1 MHVRSKSSARA
12 RLATAELLDHCVNL
26 VLILHVESL
35 CRVVIADTL
44 TIKDETDAVLG
55 LSHPLGIGL
64 FEFGELG
71 SAFDL
76 EEDLVAVG
84 ILDLDVEL
92 LGTFGLGLL
101 DLCVRHF
108 ERSFAGCSR
117 VIGGGS
123 CVYGCLQKYSE
134 QTSQLNRARQDAVK
148 GAASDAT
155 GRDLLFKWFHMLE
168 MLELRF
174 PELRVPFPW
183 KDAFTQKAISQS
195 SLAYEKASIIFN
207 IAATLSSLAS
217 SQPRMSGNA
226 DGLKRAYTALRQA
239 SGMLSYINENFLHAP
254 STDMS
259 KDVVKCLVG
268 ITLAQ
273 ASEVFLEKTIEE
285 KKGAGLISKLASQT
299 AAAYTGLVEDSR
311 ENVTKGIFE
320 RSWTYLIQVKARH
333 FTSVMHYYKALADG
347 AAGSHGSCL
356 VRLTVAET
364 AAKEARNLLPTFTA
378 SAAASIAAD
387 RPSLPSDAGS
397 ALVAIVNAQLAR
409 CTERKETAVKD
420 NDLIYHDILPSE
432 SSLPAVD
439 KLVAATPIAIQEIF
453 AAPEVQRVIGP
464 DLFQNLVPLGVHEK
478 ASLYSEEKAKI
489 ARAESERHDL
499 ATGELQASLDYLG
512 LPGSLKKYRALAQG
526 SGSDAMLDSLADP
539 GSEVMRWSNEE
550 SEGGGGRGADGL
562 GVGAAGVD
570 SALQRIESIKSQAAS
585 DIDAALAALDDENRE
600 CEKQRVRFGHKWNQ
614 DPAGLHTK
622 DMRQNLKEN
631 KEAMQQASQN
641 DVQIGE
647 LWRLIHQD
655 VQLLVS
661 GREALEAAFAAELT
675 GQTGLYGGANAP
687 TSLID
692 VSAEEEKASES
703 EIAVVK
709 AKLAQIDEAL
719 TKLNKI
725 KKERGEVLADLK
737 EKIQTDDI
745 SQVLVLNR
753 RAQNVDSSIF
763 AAELEKFKPHQ
774 NRIAVSLH
782 HQQALLAE
790 INSAFK
796 ELSELPASKSAG
808 AKWDEKEKAR
818 NKLVARLKRA
828 RDSNAQVRAGVAK
841 GLQFYGDLQEIV
853 KGTRQSVNRFVAD
866 RKAERQKMVSELEW
880 EERGE
885 GGLAT
890 SMAGLSGLGGSGG
903 GGAGRPPQP
912 PPSHRQTSYGSGY
925 GGGAL
930 SPGPP
935 PASLP
940 GTRQTDWPQPPSLPH
955 QQPSYQP
962 QQPPPLPPAAPAHDP
977 FSAMFSSGPFMDTRS
992 SPAPQLP
999 PQQQQ
1004 HQQRPP
1010 APYSPLGYGADTSQR
1025 GGSGALPPPP
1035 QLFQSSFSPTSASSP
1050 IQARYA
1056 SPPPPPARQSQ
1067 GQQTFGQQSGAGYG
1081 IPPPPP
1087 QQGQGGQ
1094 GQGYGGYG
1102 TQEYASPAPPS
1113 QSPYGAPTQ
1122 QGYGAYGQAQY
1133 QGYGAPAA
1141 PAQGYGGRAPP
1152 PPPQHQQQYQYQ
1164 QQQGGYQGR
1173 YQAPF

>member
-1 MHVRSKSSARA
+1 M
-12 RLATAELLDHCVNL
+12 
-26 VLILHVESL
+26 
-35 CRVVIADTL
+35 
-44 TIKDETDAVLG
+44 TDAHQ
-55 LSHPLGIGL
+55 SPLL
-64 FEFGELG
+64 LLPLKSTEEVDLG
-71 SAFDL
+71 SAVKSL
-76 EEDLVAVG
+76 ITNSYGED
-84 ILDLDVEL
+84 
-92 LGTFGLGLL
+92 
-101 DLCVRHF
+101 
-108 ERSFAGCSR
+108 SK
-117 VIGGGS
+117 
-123 CVYGCLQKYSE
+123 KYSE

-217 SQPRMSGNA
+217 TQPRMSGNA

-239 SGMLSYINENFLHAP
+239 AGMLSYINENFLHAP

-285 KKGAGLISKLASQT
+285 KKAPGLISKLASQT

-333 FTSVMHYYKALADG
+333 FTSVMQYYKALADD
-347 AAGSHGSCL
+347 AAGSHGACL

-364 AAKEARNLLPTFTA
+364 ASKEAKNLLATFSS
-378 SAAASIAAD
+378 SAAATVAAE
-387 RPSLPSDAGS
+387 RSSLPSDAAS
-397 ALVAIVNAQLAR
+397 ALVAIVNAQLVR

-439 KLVAATPIAIQEIF
+439 KLVAATPIPIQEIF

-512 LPGSLKKYRALAQG
+512 LPASLKKYRALAQG
-526 SGSDAMLDSLADP
+526 SGSSAMLDSLADP
-539 GSEVMRWSNEE
+539 GSEVMRWSTEE
-550 SEGGGGRGADGL
+550 AEGGGGRGADGL

-570 SALQRIESIKSQAAS
+570 SALQRIESMKSQAKS
-585 DIDAALAALDDENRE
+585 DIDAALTALDDENRE

-622 DMRQNLKEN
+622 DMRLSLKEN

-641 DVQIGE
+641 DAQIGE
-647 LWRLIHQD
+647 LWKSIRED

-661 GREALEAAFAAELT
+661 GREALEAAFAAALT
-675 GQTGLYGGANAP
+675 GQTGLYGGNNAQ

-692 VSAEEEKASES
+692 TSAEEEQASEA
-703 EIAVVK
+703 EIAAVK
-709 AKLAQIDEAL
+709 AKVAQIDEAL

-725 KKERGEVLADLK
+725 KKERSEVLADLK

-790 INSAFK
+790 INAAFK
-796 ELSELPASKSAG
+796 ELSELPASKSVG

-818 NKLVARLKRA
+818 NRLVARLKRA

-841 GLQFYGDLQEIV
+841 GLQFYSDLQEIV
-853 KGTRQSVNRFVAD
+853 KTTRQNVNRYVGD
-866 RKAERQKMVSELEW
+866 RKAERQKLVSELEW
-880 EERGE
+880 EEKGSGDGADR
-885 GGLAT
+885 LT
-890 SMAGLSGLGGSGG
+890 SSMAGLSGLGASAGG
-903 GGAGRPPQP
+903 P
-912 PPSHRQTSYGSGY
+912 PPPPAPHRQTSYGSAY
-925 GGGAL
+925 GGSAPGPL

-935 PASLP
+935 PPPLP
-940 GTRQTDWPQPPSLPH
+940 GARESSHSNLPPPPPLPH
-955 QQPSYQP
+955 QQPSYQQTSP
-962 QQPPPLPPAAPAHDP
+962 PPAAPAHDP
-977 FSAMFSSGPFMDTRS
+977 YGSMFSSGPFMDTRS
-992 SPAPQLP
+992 SPAPQP
-999 PQQQQ
+999 PSQ
-1004 HQQRPP
+1004 QQRP
-1010 APYSPLGYGADTSQR
+1010 YGQQLGYGVDSHSAPPPRAAS
-1025 GGSGALPPPP
+1025 GGLPPPP
-1035 QLFQSSFSPTSASSP
+1035 QQFQTSFSPAPASP
-1050 IQARYA
+1050 THARYTSPPPA
-1056 SPPPPPARQSQ
+1056 TAQSPYGQPGAYGSMPQPPQSQHSYGSAYGGQQEYTSPPPQSPSPYGAQPQQYGGYAPQQPGGYGQSHQAQQHQGYGAAPPQGYPPHAGQRQQHPPPPP
-1067 GQQTFGQQSGAGYG
+1067 
-1081 IPPPPP
+1081 PH
-1087 QQGQGGQ
+1087 
-1094 GQGYGGYG
+1094 
-1102 TQEYASPAPPS
+1102 
-1113 QSPYGAPTQ
+1113 
-1122 QGYGAYGQAQY
+1122 QY
-1133 QGYGAPAA
+1133 Q
-1141 PAQGYGGRAPP
+1141 
-1152 PPPQHQQQYQYQ
+1152 HQYQP
-1164 QQQGGYQGR
+1164 QQGGYQGG
-1173 YQAPF
+1173 YQPPY

>member
-1 MHVRSKSSARA
+1 M
-12 RLATAELLDHCVNL
+12 
-26 VLILHVESL
+26 
-35 CRVVIADTL
+35 
-44 TIKDETDAVLG
+44 TDAHQ
-55 LSHPLGIGL
+55 SPLL
-64 FEFGELG
+64 LLPLKTTEEVDLG
-71 SAFDL
+71 SAVKSL
-76 EEDLVAVG
+76 ITNSYGEEPK
-84 ILDLDVEL
+84 
-92 LGTFGLGLL
+92 
-101 DLCVRHF
+101 
-108 ERSFAGCSR
+108 
-117 VIGGGS
+117 
-123 CVYGCLQKYSE
+123 KYAE

-207 IAATLSSLAS
+207 IAATLTSLAS

-239 SGMLSYINENFLHAP
+239 AGMLSYINENFLHAP

-268 ITLAQ
+268 IALAQ

-311 ENVTKGIFE
+311 ENVTKGVFE

-333 FTSVMHYYKALADG
+333 FTSVMHYYKALADD

-356 VRLTVAET
+356 VRLTVAEA

-397 ALVAIVNAQLAR
+397 ALVAIVNAHVTR

-439 KLVAATPIAIQEIF
+439 KLVAATPIAILEIF
-453 AAPEVQRVIGP
+453 GAPEVQRVIGP

-512 LPGSLKKYRALAQG
+512 LPASLKKYRALAQG
-526 SGSDAMLDSLADP
+526 SGSDAMLASLADP
-539 GSEVMRWSNEE
+539 GFEVMRWSNEE
-550 SEGGGGRGADGL
+550 AEGGGGRGADGL

-570 SALQRIESIKSQAAS
+570 SALQRIESIKSQAAN

-622 DMRQNLKEN
+622 DMRQSLKDN
-631 KEAMQQASQN
+631 KEAMQQASHN
-641 DVQIGE
+641 DAQIGE
-647 LWRLIHQD
+647 LWRSIRQD

-675 GQTGLYGGANAP
+675 GQTGLYGGASAQ

-703 EIAVVK
+703 EVAAVK

-790 INSAFK
+790 VEAAFK
-796 ELSELPASKSAG
+796 ELSELPASKAAG
-808 AKWDEKEKAR
+808 ARWDEKEKAR

-841 GLQFYGDLQEIV
+841 GLQFYADLQEIV
-853 KGTRQSVNRFVAD
+853 KGTRQNVTRYVAD

-880 EERGE
+880 EERGSKR
-885 GGLAT
+885 GGEADRLAS
-890 SMAGLSGLGGSGG
+890 SMAGLSGLGG
-903 GGAGRPPQP
+903 GAGAGGP
-912 PPSHRQTSYGSGY
+912 PPPPPPHRQASYGSVYSAGTP
-925 GGGAL
+925 GPL

-940 GTRQTDWPQPPSLPH
+940 GARQPSLPPPPPLPH
-955 QQPSYQP
+955 QQPASYQ
-962 QQPPPLPPAAPAHDP
+962 QQPPPPPATSAHDP
-977 FSAMFSSGPFMDTRS
+977 YGSMFSSGPFMDTRS
-992 SPAPQLP
+992 SPAPQQP
-999 PQQQQ
+999 PPPPQQ

-1010 APYSPLGYGADTSQR
+1010 APYSPLGYGSESLAQPQR
-1025 GGSGALPPPP
+1025 QASGGLPPPP
-1035 QLFQSSFSPTSASSP
+1035 QHFQASFSAGAASP
-1050 IQARYA
+1050 AQARYTSPPPAPSRQGQGYGQPGGGGAGYGMPPPPAQQQQHGYGGGYGAQEYA
-1056 SPPPPPARQSQ
+1056 SPPP
-1067 GQQTFGQQSGAGYG
+1067 QQQA
-1081 IPPPPP
+1081 
-1087 QQGQGGQ
+1087 
-1094 GQGYGGYG
+1094 YGGG
-1102 TQEYASPAPPS
+1102 YAQYPA
-1113 QSPYGAPTQ
+1113 YGAQSQ
-1122 QGYGAYGQAQY
+1122 QGYGA
-1133 QGYGAPAA
+1133 
-1141 PAQGYGGRAPP
+1141 RAPP
-1152 PPPQHQQQYQYQ
+1152 APPQQQHQQQYQYQ
-1164 QQQGGYQGR
+1164 QPPPQQGGYQGG
-1173 YQAPF
+1173 YQPPY

>member
-1 MHVRSKSSARA
+1 M
-12 RLATAELLDHCVNL
+12 
-26 VLILHVESL
+26 
-35 CRVVIADTL
+35 
-44 TIKDETDAVLG
+44 TDAHQ
-55 LSHPLGIGL
+55 SPLL
-64 FEFGELG
+64 LLPLKTTEEVDLG
-71 SAFDL
+71 SAVKSL
-76 EEDLVAVG
+76 ITNSYGEDPK
-84 ILDLDVEL
+84 
-92 LGTFGLGLL
+92 
-101 DLCVRHF
+101 
-108 ERSFAGCSR
+108 
-117 VIGGGS
+117 
-123 CVYGCLQKYSE
+123 KYSE

-217 SQPRMSGNA
+217 TQPRMSGNA

-239 SGMLSYINENFLHAP
+239 AGMLSYINENFLHAP

-285 KKGAGLISKLASQT
+285 KKGHGLISKLASQT

-311 ENVTKGIFE
+311 ENVTKGVFE

-333 FTSVMHYYKALADG
+333 FTSVMQYYKALADD
-347 AAGSHGSCL
+347 AAGSHGACL

-364 AAKEARNLLPTFTA
+364 AAREAKNLLATFTS
-378 SAAASIAAD
+378 SAAVTVAAD

-397 ALVAIVNAQLAR
+397 ALVGIVNAHLTR

-439 KLVAATPIAIQEIF
+439 KLVAATPIPIQEIF

-526 SGSDAMLDSLADP
+526 SGSSAMLDSLADP

-550 SEGGGGRGADGL
+550 AEGGGGRGADGL

-570 SALQRIESIKSQAAS
+570 SALQRIESIKSQAAN

-622 DMRQNLKEN
+622 DMRLNLKEN

-641 DVQIGE
+641 DAQIGE
-647 LWRLIHQD
+647 LWKSIRED

-661 GREALEAAFAAELT
+661 GRDALEGAFAAALT
-675 GQTGLYGGANAP
+675 GQTGLYGSSTAQA
-687 TSLID
+687 SLID
-692 VSAEEEKASES
+692 TTAEEEQASES
-703 EIAVVK
+703 EIAAVK
-709 AKLAQIDEAL
+709 AKVTQIDEAL
-719 TKLNKI
+719 IKLNKI
-725 KKERGEVLADLK
+725 KKERSEVLADLK

-782 HQQALLAE
+782 HQQSLLAE
-790 INSAFK
+790 INAAFK
-796 ELSELPASKSAG
+796 ELSELPASRSAG

-818 NKLVARLKRA
+818 HKLVARLKRA

-841 GLQFYGDLQEIV
+841 GLQFYTDLQEIV
-853 KGTRQSVNRFVAD
+853 KSTRQNVNRYVGD
-866 RKAERQKMVSELEW
+866 RKAERQKLVSELEW
-880 EERGE
+880 EEKGSS
-885 GGLAT
+885 GGADRLAS
-890 SMAGLSGLGGSGG
+890 SMAGLSGLSGG
-903 GGAGRPPQP
+903 GP
-912 PPSHRQTSYGSGY
+912 PPPPPAPHRQTSYGSSAY
-925 GGGAL
+925 GGGNAPGPL

-935 PASLP
+935 PPPLP
-940 GTRQTDWPQPPSLPH
+940 GARVDTSHSGLPPPPPLPH
-955 QQPSYQP
+955 QQPSYQ
-962 QQPPPLPPAAPAHDP
+962 QQQQPAHDP
-977 FSAMFSSGPFMDTRS
+977 YGTMFSSGPFMDSRS
-992 SPAPQLP
+992 SPAPP
-999 PQQQQ
+999 PAPQQQQ
-1004 HQQRPP
+1004 RPA
-1010 APYSPLGYGADTSQR
+1010 APYGQVGYGRDSMSPQPPRAAS
-1025 GGSGALPPPP
+1025 GGGLPPPP
-1035 QLFQSSFSPTSASSP
+1035 QQFQTSFSPTGPTSP
-1050 IQARYA
+1050 TQARYTSPPPPPSQQTYGHQQGGAGGYGSMPPPPQQGYGAPYGAQDYA
-1056 SPPPPPARQSQ
+1056 SPPPQSPSPYGAPQQQQQPQYGGYAPP
-1067 GQQTFGQQSGAGYG
+1067 QQPQGYG
-1081 IPPPPP
+1081 QPQHQPYGAPQQGYPAHAQRQPPPPPPP
-1087 QQGQGGQ
+1087 QQ
-1094 GQGYGGYG
+1094 
-1102 TQEYASPAPPS
+1102 
-1113 QSPYGAPTQ
+1113 
-1122 QGYGAYGQAQY
+1122 
-1133 QGYGAPAA
+1133 
-1141 PAQGYGGRAPP
+1141 
-1152 PPPQHQQQYQYQ
+1152 YQY
-1164 QQQGGYQGR
+1164 QQGGYQSG
-1173 YQAPF
+1173 YQPPY

>member
-1 MHVRSKSSARA
+1 MADAHQSP
-12 RLATAELLDHCVNL
+12 LLL
-26 VLILHVESL
+26 L
-35 CRVVIADTL
+35 
-44 TIKDETDAVLG
+44 
-55 LSHPLGIGL
+55 PLKTT
-64 FEFGELG
+64 EEVDLG
-71 SAFDL
+71 SAVKSL
-76 EEDLVAVG
+76 ITNSYGED
-84 ILDLDVEL
+84 
-92 LGTFGLGLL
+92 
-101 DLCVRHF
+101 
-108 ERSFAGCSR
+108 SK
-117 VIGGGS
+117 
-123 CVYGCLQKYSE
+123 KYSE

-183 KDAFTQKAISQS
+183 KDAFTQKTISQS

-217 SQPRMSGNA
+217 SQPRMPGNA
-226 DGLKRAYTALRQA
+226 DGLKRAYAALRQA
-239 SGMLSYINENFLHAP
+239 AGMLSYINENFLHAP

-299 AAAYTGLVEDSR
+299 AAAYTGLVDDSR

-320 RSWTYLIQVKARH
+320 RSWAYLIQVKARH
-333 FTSVMHYYKALADG
+333 FTSVMQYYKALADDV
-347 AAGSHGSCL
+347 AGSHGACL

-364 AAKEARNLLPTFTA
+364 AAKEARNLLTTFSASATA
-378 SAAASIAAD
+378 SVTAD
-387 RPSLPSDAGS
+387 RPSLPSDAAS
-397 ALVAIVNAQLAR
+397 ALVAIVNAQVAR
-409 CTERKETAVKD
+409 CTERKESAVKD

-439 KLVAATPIAIQEIF
+439 KLVAANPIPIQEIF

-499 ATGELQASLDYLG
+499 ATGEMQASLDYLG
-512 LPGSLKKYRALAQG
+512 LPSSLQKYRALAQG
-526 SGSDAMLDSLADP
+526 SGSNAMLDSLADP
-539 GSEVMRWSNEE
+539 GPEVMRWSTEE
-550 SEGGGGRGADGL
+550 AEGGGGRGADGL
-562 GVGAAGVD
+562 GVGATGVD
-570 SALQRIESIKSQAAS
+570 SALQRIESIKSQAAN

-600 CEKQRVRFGHKWNQ
+600 CEKQRVRFGHKWSQ

-622 DMRQNLKEN
+622 DMRVNLKEN

-641 DVQIGE
+641 DAQIGG
-647 LWRLIHQD
+647 LWKSIRQD

-661 GREALEAAFAAELT
+661 GREALEAAFAAALT
-675 GQTGLYGGANAP
+675 GQTGLYGEGSAP

-692 VSAEEEKASES
+692 TSAEEESASEG
-703 EIAVVK
+703 EIASVR

-719 TKLNKI
+719 IKLNKI

-790 INSAFK
+790 VETAFK
-796 ELSELPASKSAG
+796 ELIELPASKAAG
-808 AKWDEKEKAR
+808 AKWDEKEQAR

-841 GLQFYGDLQEIV
+841 GLQFYADLQEIV
-853 KGTRQSVNRFVAD
+853 KATRQNVNRYVGE
-866 RKAERQKMVSELEW
+866 RKSERSKLVSELEW
-880 EERGE
+880 EEKGSD
-885 GGLAT
+885 GLSS
-890 SMAGLSGLGGSGG
+890 SMAGLSGLGGAGG
-903 GGAGRPPQP
+903 HPAPPTPHRHTSYASAYGGAGAPGP
-912 PPSHRQTSYGSGY
+912 
-925 GGGAL
+925 L

-935 PASLP
+935 PAALP
-940 GTRQTDWPQPPSLPH
+940 GVRQTSNSGPPPPPPLPH
-955 QQPSYQP
+955 QQASYQQ
-962 QQPPPLPPAAPAHDP
+962 QQPPPAAAAPAHDP
-977 FSAMFSSGPFMDTRS
+977 YNSMFSSGPFS
-992 SPAPQLP
+992 AALQQPASP
-999 PQQQQ
+999 Q
-1004 HQQRPP
+1004 HQRPP
-1010 APYSPLGYGADTSQR
+1010 THYGSQLGYACDAPQR
-1025 GGSGALPPPP
+1025 APALPPPP
-1035 QLFQSSFSPTSASSP
+1035 QQFQPSFAPSVASPTQS
-1050 IQARYA
+1050 RYT
-1056 SPPPPPARQSQ
+1056 SPPPVPQ
-1067 GQQTFGQQSGAGYG
+1067 GQQTFSGSSGYGMPPAPLQHGGGYGGSQPYAAHDYSSPPPQSPYGVPIGQQQYGGGHAQNQPQYQAYGAPPQQHASQQVYG
-1081 IPPPPP
+1081 SRAQPPPP
-1087 QQGQGGQ
+1087 QQ
-1094 GQGYGGYG
+1094 
-1102 TQEYASPAPPS
+1102 
-1113 QSPYGAPTQ
+1113 
-1122 QGYGAYGQAQY
+1122 
-1133 QGYGAPAA
+1133 
-1141 PAQGYGGRAPP
+1141 
-1152 PPPQHQQQYQYQ
+1152 QQYQQPSYAQ
-1164 QQQGGYQGR
+1164 HGGYQGGYQPP
-1173 YQAPF
+1173 Y

>member
-1 MHVRSKSSARA
+1 M
-12 RLATAELLDHCVNL
+12 
-26 VLILHVESL
+26 
-35 CRVVIADTL
+35 
-44 TIKDETDAVLG
+44 TDAHQ
-55 LSHPLGIGL
+55 SPLL
-64 FEFGELG
+64 LLPLKTTEEVDLG
-71 SAFDL
+71 SAIKSL
-76 EEDLVAVG
+76 IANSYGEDPK
-84 ILDLDVEL
+84 
-92 LGTFGLGLL
+92 
-101 DLCVRHF
+101 
-108 ERSFAGCSR
+108 
-117 VIGGGS
+117 
-123 CVYGCLQKYSE
+123 KYSE

-217 SQPRMSGNA
+217 TQPRMSGNA

-239 SGMLSYINENFLHAP
+239 AGMLSYINENFLHAP

-285 KKGAGLISKLASQT
+285 KKGPGLISKLASQT

-311 ENVTKGIFE
+311 EHVTKGVFE
-320 RSWTYLIQVKARH
+320 RSWTYLVQVKARH
-333 FTSVMHYYKALADG
+333 FTSVMQYYKALADD
-347 AAGSHGSCL
+347 ASGSHGACL

-364 AAKEARNLLPTFTA
+364 AAKEARNLLTTFSASATA
-378 SAAASIAAD
+378 SVAAD
-387 RPSLPSDAGS
+387 RPSLPSDAAS
-397 ALVAIVNAQLAR
+397 ALVAIVNAQVAR
-409 CTERKETAVKD
+409 CAERKETAVKD

-439 KLVAATPIAIQEIF
+439 KLVAATAIPIQEIF

-526 SGSDAMLDSLADP
+526 SGSSAMLDSLADP

-550 SEGGGGRGADGL
+550 AEGGGGRGADGL

-570 SALQRIESIKSQAAS
+570 SALQKIESIKSQAAN

-614 DPAGLHTK
+614 GPSGLHTK
-622 DMRQNLKEN
+622 EMRLNLKEN

-641 DVQIGE
+641 DAQIGE
-647 LWRLIHQD
+647 LWRSIRED

-661 GREALEAAFAAELT
+661 GREALEAAFAAALT
-675 GQTGLYGGANAP
+675 GQTGLYGGSNAP
-687 TSLID
+687 ASLID
-692 VSAEEEKASES
+692 ISADEEKASES
-703 EIAVVK
+703 EIAAVK
-709 AKLAQIDEAL
+709 AKLSQIDEAL
-719 TKLNKI
+719 LKLNKI

-782 HQQALLAE
+782 HQQSLLAE
-790 INSAFK
+790 VETTFK
-796 ELSELPASKSAG
+796 ELAELPASRSAG

-818 NKLVARLKRA
+818 NKLVARLRRA

-841 GLQFYGDLQEIV
+841 GLQFYADLQEIV
-853 KGTRQSVNRFVAD
+853 KATRQNVTRYVGE
-866 RKAERQKMVSELEW
+866 RKTERQRLVSELEW
-880 EERGE
+880 EEKGS
-885 GGLAT
+885 GGGGGADRLAG
-890 SMAGLSGLGGSGG
+890 SMAGLSGLGSGG
-903 GGAGRPPQP
+903 P
-912 PPSHRQTSYGSGY
+912 PPPPAPGRQASYGSAY
-925 GGGAL
+925 GGGTPGPL

-935 PASLP
+935 PAALPGARQPQSASLP
-940 GTRQTDWPQPPSLPH
+940 PPPPVPH
-955 QQPSYQP
+955 QQPYQ
-962 QQPPPLPPAAPAHDP
+962 QQQSNAGVAHDP
-977 FSAMFSSGPFMDTRS
+977 YNSMFSTGPFMDSRS
-992 SPAPQLP
+992 SPAPQQP
-999 PQQQQ
+999 PPP
-1004 HQQRPP
+1004 QQRPP
-1010 APYSPLGYGADTSQR
+1010 APYSPLGYDASQR
-1025 GGSGALPPPP
+1025 SISGGTGLPPPP
-1035 QLFQSSFSPTSASSP
+1035 QQFQPSFAQSSASPAQS
-1050 IQARYA
+1050 RYA
-1056 SPPPPPARQSQ
+1056 SPPPPGPAPSQQGFGGAGGYGMPPPGQSGYGGSQ
-1067 GQQTFGQQSGAGYG
+1067 GYGVAQEYSGAQAGYG
-1081 IPPPPP
+1081 
-1087 QQGQGGQ
+1087 GSGGAA
-1094 GQGYGGYG
+1094 GGYG
-1102 TQEYASPAPPS
+1102 QY
-1113 QSPYGAPTQ
+1113 QYGGAPQQ
-1122 QGYGAYGQAQY
+1122 QGYGA
-1133 QGYGAPAA
+1133 
-1141 PAQGYGGRAPP
+1141 RAPP
-1152 PPPQHQQQYQYQ
+1152 PPPQQQYQ
-1164 QQQGGYQGR
+1164 QQQPYHQQQHQGGPYQQGGYQPR
-1173 YQAPF
+1173 Y

>member
-1 MHVRSKSSARA
+1 MTDAHQSP
-12 RLATAELLDHCVNL
+12 L
-26 VLILHVESL
+26 VLF
-35 CRVVIADTL
+35 
-44 TIKDETDAVLG
+44 
-55 LSHPLGIGL
+55 PLKTT
-64 FEFGELG
+64 EEVDLG
-71 SAFDL
+71 SAVRSL
-76 EEDLVAVG
+76 ITNSYGEDPK
-84 ILDLDVEL
+84 
-92 LGTFGLGLL
+92 
-101 DLCVRHF
+101 
-108 ERSFAGCSR
+108 
-117 VIGGGS
+117 
-123 CVYGCLQKYSE
+123 KYSE

-217 SQPRMSGNA
+217 SQARMSNP
-226 DGLKRAYTALRQA
+226 DGLKRTYTALRQA
-239 SGMLSYINENFLHAP
+239 AGMLSYINENFLHAP

-285 KKGAGLISKLASQT
+285 KKAPGLISKLASQT

-311 ENVTKGIFE
+311 EHVTKGIFE
-320 RSWTYLIQVKARH
+320 RSWTYLVQVKARH
-333 FTSVMHYYKALADG
+333 FTSVMHYYKALADD
-347 AAGSHGSCL
+347 ASGSHGACL

-364 AAKEARNLLPTFTA
+364 AAKEARNLLTTFSSSATA
-378 SAAASIAAD
+378 SASGD
-387 RPSLPSDAGS
+387 QPSLPSDAAS
-397 ALVAIVNAQLAR
+397 ALIAIVNAQLVR

-499 ATGELQASLDYLG
+499 ATGEMQASLEYLG
-512 LPGSLKKYRALAQG
+512 LPGSLKKFRALAQG
-526 SGSDAMLDSLADP
+526 SNGSGMLDSLSDP
-539 GSEVMRWSNEE
+539 GAEVMRWSSEE
-550 SEGGGGRGADGL
+550 AEGGGGRGVDGL
-562 GVGAAGVD
+562 GVGTAGVD
-570 SALQRIESIKSQAAS
+570 SALGRIESMKSQAKE

-600 CEKQRVRFGHKWNQ
+600 CEKQRVRFGHKWTQ

-622 DMRQNLKEN
+622 DMRASLKDN
-631 KEAMQQASQN
+631 REAMAQASQN
-641 DVQIGE
+641 DAQIGE
-647 LWRLIHQD
+647 LWRSIRED
-655 VQLLVS
+655 VALLVS
-661 GREALEAAFAAELT
+661 GREALEGAFAAALT
-675 GQTGLYGGANAP
+675 GQTGLYGTSSTAP

-692 VSAEEEKASES
+692 ISADEEQASES
-703 EIAVVK
+703 QTASVK

-719 TKLNKI
+719 LKLNKI

-753 RAQNVDSSIF
+753 RAQNVDASIF

-790 INSAFK
+790 VETTFK

-818 NKLVARLKRA
+818 NRLVARLRRA

-841 GLQFYGDLQEIV
+841 GLQFYADLQEIV
-853 KGTRQSVNRFVAD
+853 RGTRQNVNRYVGE
-866 RKAERQKMVSELEW
+866 RKAERLKLVGELEW
-880 EERGE
+880 EEKGSGGGA
-885 GGLAT
+885 GGLAS
-890 SMAGLSGLGGSGG
+890 SMAGLSMG
-903 GGAGRPPQP
+903 GGAGGP
-912 PPSHRQTSYGSGY
+912 PPPPPPGRQTSYGSAY
-925 GGGAL
+925 GSTPL

-935 PASLP
+935 TLPSLP
-940 GTRQTDWPQPPSLPH
+940 GARQTSMPPAPLPH
-955 QQPSYQP
+955 QQAPYQQP
-962 QQPPPLPPAAPAHDP
+962 QQNDP
-977 FSAMFSSGPFMDTRS
+977 YNSMFSTGPFMDNRS
-992 SPAPQLP
+992 SPAPQQP
-999 PQQQQ
+999 PQQQ
-1004 HQQRPP
+1004 RP
-1010 APYSPLGYGADTSQR
+1010 YGQLGYGSDNHQPQR
-1025 GGSGALPPPP
+1025 AGSGGLPPPP
-1035 QLFQSSFSPTSASSP
+1035 QQFQSSFSPTTTSP
-1050 IQARYA
+1050 TQSRYT
-1056 SPPPPPARQSQ
+1056 SPPPPAPAPQSFGQ
-1067 GQQTFGQQSGAGYG
+1067 GGGYGAPPPPPQQTAYGYG
-1081 IPPPPP
+1081 GQDYGSNRAPASPYTAPPPP
-1087 QQGQGGQ
+1087 QQGQ
-1094 GQGYGGYG
+1094 YGGG
-1102 TQEYASPAPPS
+1102 YASQP
-1113 QSPYGAPTQ
+1113 QYQQPYGAPPQ
-1122 QGYGAYGQAQY
+1122 QQPQGYGA
-1133 QGYGAPAA
+1133 
-1141 PAQGYGGRAPP
+1141 RAPP
-1152 PPPQHQQQYQYQ
+1152 PPPTQYPQGY
-1164 QQQGGYQGR
+1164 QQGGYQGG
-1173 YQAPF
+1173 YQPPY

>member
-1 MHVRSKSSARA
+1 M
-12 RLATAELLDHCVNL
+12 
-26 VLILHVESL
+26 
-35 CRVVIADTL
+35 
-44 TIKDETDAVLG
+44 TDAHQ
-55 LSHPLGIGL
+55 SPLL
-64 FEFGELG
+64 LLPLKSTEEVDLG
-71 SAFDL
+71 SAVKSL
-76 EEDLVAVG
+76 ITNSYGEDPK
-84 ILDLDVEL
+84 
-92 LGTFGLGLL
+92 
-101 DLCVRHF
+101 
-108 ERSFAGCSR
+108 
-117 VIGGGS
+117 
-123 CVYGCLQKYSE
+123 KYSE
-134 QTSQLNRARQDAVK
+134 QTSTLNRARQDAVR

-239 SGMLSYINENFLHAP
+239 AGMLSYINENFLHAP

-285 KKGAGLISKLASQT
+285 KKAPGLISKLASQT
-299 AAAYTGLVEDSR
+299 AAAYTGLVEDTR

-320 RSWTYLIQVKARH
+320 RSWSYLVQTKAKH
-333 FTSVMHYYKALADG
+333 FTSVMQYYRALADDT
-347 AAGSHGSCL
+347 AGSHGACL

-364 AAKEARNLLPTFTA
+364 AAKEARNLVATFNA
-378 SAAASIAAD
+378 SAGASTTSE
-387 RPSLPSDAGS
+387 RPSLPTDAGS
-397 ALVAIVNAQLAR
+397 ALVAIVNAQVTR
-409 CTERKETAVKD
+409 CSERKETAVKD

-526 SGSDAMLDSLADP
+526 TGSSAMLDSLADP

-550 SEGGGGRGADGL
+550 AEGGGGRGADGL

-570 SALQRIESIKSQAAS
+570 SALQKIESMKSQAKN

-622 DMRQNLKEN
+622 DLRASLKEN
-631 KEAMQQASQN
+631 KEAMLQASQN
-641 DVQIGE
+641 DAQIGE
-647 LWRLIHQD
+647 LWRSIRED

-661 GREALEAAFAAELT
+661 GREALEAAFAAALT
-675 GQTGLYGGANAP
+675 GQTGLYGGSNNQA
-687 TSLID
+687 SLID

-703 EIAVVK
+703 EIASVK
-709 AKLAQIDEAL
+709 AKLTQIDEAL
-719 TKLNKI
+719 LKLNKI
-725 KKERGEVLADLK
+725 KKERSEVLADLK

-753 RAQNVDSSIF
+753 RTQNVDSSIF

-790 INSAFK
+790 VDAAFK
-796 ELSELPASKSAG
+796 ELSELPASK
-808 AKWDEKEKAR
+808 
-818 NKLVARLKRA
+818 
-828 RDSNAQVRAGVAK
+828 AQHVG
-841 GLQFYGDLQEIV
+841 
-853 KGTRQSVNRFVAD
+853 
-866 RKAERQKMVSELEW
+866 
-880 EERGE
+880 
-885 GGLAT
+885 
-890 SMAGLSGLGGSGG
+890 
-903 GGAGRPPQP
+903 
-912 PPSHRQTSYGSGY
+912 YGSLPPAPQQQQGY
-925 GGGAL
+925 GGGYGGWDYA
-930 SPGPP
+930 SP
-935 PASLP
+935 
-940 GTRQTDWPQPPSLPH
+940 TPQSPSHYSAP
-955 QQPSYQP
+955 P
-962 QQPPPLPPAAPAHDP
+962 QQP
-977 FSAMFSSGPFMDTRS
+977 
-992 SPAPQLP
+992 Q
-999 PQQQQ
+999 
-1004 HQQRPP
+1004 
-1010 APYSPLGYGADTSQR
+1010 
-1025 GGSGALPPPP
+1025 
-1035 QLFQSSFSPTSASSP
+1035 
-1050 IQARYA
+1050 
-1056 SPPPPPARQSQ
+1056 
-1067 GQQTFGQQSGAGYG
+1067 
-1081 IPPPPP
+1081 
-1087 QQGQGGQ
+1087 
-1094 GQGYGGYG
+1094 YGGY
-1102 TQEYASPAPPS
+1102 A
-1113 QSPYGAPTQ
+1113 
-1122 QGYGAYGQAQY
+1122 
-1133 QGYGAPAA
+1133 
-1141 PAQGYGGRAPP
+1141 P
-1152 PPPQHQQQYQYQ
+1152 PPPQHGGYGQPPQHQGYGASQQGYPQPGARGPPPPPPPHQQQQYH
-1164 QQQGGYQGR
+1164 QQGGYQGG
-1173 YQAPF
+1173 YQPPY